1 MDKLP
6 FSDGLDIG
14 ALSRIFD
21 KTSASYKFLLFK
33 SILESVQRGNTRLI
47 FKDLALSSMANA
59 WYSIH
64 YYKISYGHADR
75 MTHWVAGLDR
85 EMTDQVLI
93 SDLSYHKI
101 YDLLT
106 ELALNEYKSL
116 NVFLNEFSKLVPY
129 RLITPWFQDNLRG
142 LFDSKKNAKIME
154 LSHDDERCSIYKISH
169 GPEGLVLEVRDQ
181 WVQYLKYNYTII
193 NGWWSYHFLHYL
205 QKRNPT
211 VLSLATKL
219 APPLDRNMNLVK
231 KLFQGFFSERS
242 DMKRCIYSG
251 AILLETYSH
260 DHFFP
265 WSFLGSDPLY
275 NFVPTTKN
283 MNSTKS
289 NQIPAKAL
297 LKEIAEFQYVFFDYL
312 RFHDNKKA
320 LEFYYNDLQVTD
332 STDFNRFNEAIGR
345 FYEPLYYTAAS
356 QGFSMNWKAD

>member
-1 MDKLP
+1 MNKLP
-6 FSDGLDIG
+6 FSDGPDIG

-33 SILESVQRGNTRLI
+33 SILESVQRGNTRLV

-64 YYKISYGHADR
+64 FYKLSYGHADR

-85 EMTDQVLI
+85 EMTDRVLV

-101 YDLLT
+101 YELLT
-106 ELALNEYKSL
+106 ELPLNEYRSL
-116 NVFLNEFSKLVPY
+116 NLFLNEFAKLVPY
-129 RLITPWFQDNLRG
+129 RLITPWFEKDLRG
-142 LFDSKKNAKIME
+142 LADSKKNAKITE
-154 LSHDDERCSIYKISH
+154 LSLDDERSSIYKISH
-169 GPEGLVLEVRDQ
+169 GPEGLTLVVRDE
-181 WVQYLKYNYTII
+181 WAQYLKHNYTII

-219 APPLDRNMNLVK
+219 APPLDRNMALVK
-231 KLFQGFFSERS
+231 KLFQGFFSERV
-242 DMKRCIYSG
+242 DMRKCLYTG
-251 AILLETYSH
+251 ADLPETYSH

-283 MNSTKS
+283 INSSKS
-289 NQIPAKAL
+289 NQIPAKKL
-297 LKEIAEFQYVFFDYL
+297 LNEISEFQYVFFDYL
-312 RFHDNKKA
+312 RSHDKKNA
-320 LEFYYNDLQVTD
+320 LEFYYNDLQIKE
-332 STDFNRFNEAIGR
+332 SSKFNSFEQAVKR
-345 FYEPLYYTAAS
+345 FYEPLYHTAS
-356 QGFSMNWKAD
+356 NQGFSMNWKV